1 MQKKDTVCVAKIS
14 CQKWDLNPRPHTRTR
29 ILILLLMNEKGVNLE
44 SGALDHSAILTYSL
58 GKCSMSEIKE
68 QNKALACKLLPYKR
82 ARPVKLGE
90 KDRPRVGSNHQPFG

>member
-1 MQKKDTVCVAKIS
+1 MSEVGFEPTPSYEDQNS
-14 CQKWDLNPRPHTRTR
+14 HTTLDQRAR
-29 ILILLLMNEKGVNLE
+29 VNLE

-68 QNKALACKLLPYKR
+68 QSKALACKLLPYKR